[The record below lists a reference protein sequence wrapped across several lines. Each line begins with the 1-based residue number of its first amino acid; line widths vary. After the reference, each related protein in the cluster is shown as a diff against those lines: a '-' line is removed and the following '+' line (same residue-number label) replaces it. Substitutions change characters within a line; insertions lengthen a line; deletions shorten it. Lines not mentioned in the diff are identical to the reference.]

1 MHVVCFA
8 FDRSYLVWKCKIQQ
22 DLLVFCSSPEGKK
35 SQELL
40 LFLHASRS
48 CPSRRANA
56 RSTLSASRSGLAR
69 PRNAASAQEIRAHGC
84 HIYACRPVS
93 FLDGG
98 RSMQDT
104 SPGIISRSFFFFF
117 FFLFAWEDHAP
128 CTTVGHEATV
138 HRTRMRVILCTEQRI
153 VAQRSELA

>member
-1 MHVVCFA
+1 M
-8 FDRSYLVWKCKIQQ
+8 R
-22 DLLVFCSSPEGKK
+22 GKK
-35 SQELL
+35 SHAGAVT
-40 LFLHASRS
+40 FLHASCS

-56 RSTLSASRSGLAR
+56 RFALGLSFRISAPTKRRVGTGNPSTCMVATYLF
-69 PRNAASAQEIRAHGC
+69 
-84 HIYACRPVS
+84 ACRPS

-138 HRTRMRVILCTEQRI
+138 HRTRRRVTYG
-153 VAQRSELA
+153 AQSNCSSSSDRGQSSHI